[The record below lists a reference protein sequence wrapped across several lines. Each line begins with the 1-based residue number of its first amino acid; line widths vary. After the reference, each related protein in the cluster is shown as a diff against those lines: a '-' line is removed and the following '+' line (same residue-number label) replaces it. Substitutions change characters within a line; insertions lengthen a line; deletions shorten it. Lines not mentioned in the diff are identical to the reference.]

1 MDNNDYRNYGMNN
14 TPTPGKIL
22 NRSINGLETK
32 KVKEMVKD
40 KIELFTDMSK
50 TFLWIIIAL
59 NILFFFY
66 SFSYLLRTTENKSL
80 FGIITMFLLA
90 IYSLIIFT
98 YSAKALGFI
107 NKIPWDSYINKSL
120 T

>member
-1 MDNNDYRNYGMNN
+1 MN
-14 TPTPGKIL
+14 
-22 NRSINGLETK
+22 SINNRNLRNSFET
-32 KVKEMVKD
+32 KVKEKVKD
-40 KIELFTDMSK
+40 RLELFTDMSK

-98 YSAKALGFI
+98 YAAKALGFI

-120 T
+120 TR